1 MYNIALFY
9 EVDVMILKRQSTV
22 TVEMKTD
29 EVRNSN
35 LKVVTSI
42 SFKSSNGLFYKITN
56 HPRSNSKT
64 NLYLSFNGQV
74 IINGQINLSAYRAD
88 SFVECKDHL
97 LLKLSNEEITAF
109 FKRHENDILGTMF
122 VNTGFNAGA
131 SCIWINGKINDITEE
146 TQLGLV
152 MEEISQKHRS
162 MNVMEK
168 FLHSNST
175 VKKTSTSTNMSGNLS
190 LFKLM
195 NTDVDYSLYSTYDNE
210 TQIGVFKYKQKP
222 EIVVEGLTSF
232 KYKALLN
239 DHLGRWAINNP
250 KGKFEKIVN
259 DYGFNDDMSY
269 NQIKKMLKM
278 INI

>member
-175 VKKTSTSTNMSGNLS
+175 VKKTSTLTNMSGNLS

-222 EIVVEGLTSF
+222 EIVVEGLTSS

-278 INI
+278 ITI

>member
-1 MYNIALFY
+1 MS
-9 EVDVMILKRQSTV
+9 ILKKQSTV

-35 LKVVTSI
+35 LKIVTSI

-56 HPRSNSKT
+56 HPKSNSRT
-64 NLYLSFNGQV
+64 NLHLSFNGQLM
-74 IINGQINLSAYRAD
+74 ISGQINLSAYRAD
-88 SFVECKDHL
+88 SFLDCKDHIL
-97 LLKLSNEEITAF
+97 FKLSDEEITAF
-109 FKRHENDILGTMF
+109 FKRHENDTIGTMF

-131 SCIWINGKINDITEE
+131 SCIWINGKINYIAEE
-146 TQLGLV
+146 TELGLI
-152 MEEISQKHRS
+152 MEEISPKHRS
-162 MNVMEK
+162 INVMEK

-175 VKKTSTSTNMSGNLS
+175 AKKTSTSTNMSGNIS
-190 LFKLM
+190 LFKILK
-195 NTDVDYSLYSTYDNE
+195 NDDTCLFYSTYDTD
-210 TQIGVFKYKQKP
+210 TQTGVFKYKETPK
-222 EIVVEGLTSF
+222 IIVEGLTSS
-232 KYKALLN
+232 KYKTLLN
-239 DHLGRWAINNP
+239 DNLSRWAINNP